1 MESLRRVVTQSDN
14 VAEVDLALNGLQ
26 RALSVE
32 AGDDLNRIKMEAFGT
47 STILPGG
54 TVSINQGASKLIE
67 KLAQSLPETCLKM
80 SEFTSCC
87 SSIST
92 SDFPCRP

>member
-32 AGDDLNRIKMEAFGT
+32 AGDDLNRIKWRRG
-47 STILPGG
+47 
-54 TVSINQGASKLIE
+54 K
-67 KLAQSLPETCLKM
+67 
-80 SEFTSCC
+80 
-87 SSIST
+87 
-92 SDFPCRP
+92 

>member
-80 SEFTSCC
+80 SEFTSCY
-87 SSIST
+87 SSI
-92 SDFPCRP
+92 